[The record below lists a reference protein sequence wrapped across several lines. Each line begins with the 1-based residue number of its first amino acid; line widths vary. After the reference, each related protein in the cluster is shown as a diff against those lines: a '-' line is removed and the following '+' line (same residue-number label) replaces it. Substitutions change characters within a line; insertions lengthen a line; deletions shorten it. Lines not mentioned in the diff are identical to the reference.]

1 MSATIVLFRH
11 DLRLADNPALEAA
24 HETGPVVPVYIHAP
38 DEEGGWKPGAASRW
52 WLHQSLRSLD
62 TSLRN
67 IGSRLIIRTGPTLA
81 AIRDVVRETA
91 ATSVFWNRRYEPA
104 VIERDRLLKSE
115 LKKQGLRAESYNA
128 SLLFEPW
135 EVETKQG
142 RPYQVYTPFWNAVK
156 DRPKPKPSPAPHQLT
171 APRNWPNSFD
181 LAALE
186 LEPRIDWAAQMRKQW
201 TPGEKGAVERLKRFT
216 TVVDDYADGR
226 NRPDYDGTS
235 SLSPHLHLGEIS
247 PRAVWH
253 ATVGDSV
260 GVEIYHKELVW
271 REFAYHLLYHFPHTA
286 EQPLRTDFTRFPWRN
301 DAIALR
307 AWQRGLTGYP
317 MVDAGMRQ
325 LWTTGWMH
333 NRVRMVVASFLVKHL
348 LLSWKEGARWFWDT
362 LLDADLASNTLGW
375 QWSAGCGAD
384 AAPYF
389 RIFNPVAQG
398 EKFDTNGDYV
408 RRWVPELKNIPN
420 KFIHKPWE
428 YIAELKNYPR
438 PVVDHSAARARA
450 LEALATITKS

>member
-38 DEEGGWKPGAASRW
+38 DEEGSWKPGAASRW

-115 LKKQGLRAESYNA
+115 LKKQGLRTESYNA

-156 DRPKPKPSPAPHQLT
+156 DRPLPKPSPAPHQLT

-247 PRAVWH
+247 PRTVWH